1 MKIIFIFFNLQSQS
15 NTEEFFFEGDEIQIL
30 NNGNRLI
37 SNKKVKISSSD
48 NMIITA
54 NEFDYDKLKSELLLK
69 GNVIINDLDNQT
81 IIITE
86 KIKYFK
92 NIEKIFSYD
101 QTQIKIKDK
110 YSIDT
115 KNIIYLRKKREI
127 QSDDATIVTDKY
139 GNNFLSQKF
148 LFLIDD

>member
-1 MKIIFIFFNLQSQS
+1 MKSKLMIKKYKIIILIIFIFFNLQSQS

-37 SNKKVKISSSD
+37 SNKKVKISSTD
-48 NMIITA
+48 NMVITA

-86 KIKYFK
+86 KI
-92 NIEKIFSYD
+92 
-101 QTQIKIKDK
+101 
-110 YSIDT
+110 
-115 KNIIYLRKKREI
+115 
-127 QSDDATIVTDKY
+127 
-139 GNNFLSQKF
+139 
-148 LFLIDD
+148 

>member
-1 MKIIFIFFNLQSQS
+1 MKSKLMIKKYKIIILIIFIFFNLQSQS

-48 NMIITA
+48 NMVITA

-92 NIEKIFSYD
+92 TGKRVLEN
-101 QTQIKIKDK
+101 
-110 YSIDT
+110 YSF
-115 KNIIYLRKKREI
+115 E
-127 QSDDATIVTDKY
+127 
-139 GNNFLSQKF
+139 
-148 LFLIDD
+148 